1 MKLVSVGLS
10 DLSVYVPRP
19 RISLSGL
26 AARRIQENPDLEK
39 HLSRAL
45 ASTGQ
50 ISMRFPQVWE
60 DPITMASEALR
71 KLLKERLKDHLS
83 GIRFLALG
91 SETSVD
97 MSKSGSNYVL
107 GLLQKAG
114 FKFPSSLSSF
124 QLQHACA
131 GGSLAALTTLAYL
144 QAAGNPGE
152 SSVVLT
158 SDIARYAAP
167 STAEVTQGAGAC
179 ALWLTQEPQVLDF
192 DLKSAGFFSQ
202 DVDDFFRPLGSTIA
216 KVRGGFSLSCYNESL
231 LLAFLDHCSRAGTE
245 PATELRSI
253 DIFALHVPYAKMPL
267 GALEKLFALHLGFD
281 ASKTRE
287 HLEERGFF
295 ASLKPASEIGNLY
308 TGSLWLSLGYSL
320 KERWQKMGAD
330 IVGRKVLMAS
340 YGSGNT
346 MAVWT
351 GQIAPQAP
359 SVIANWD
366 FEELLKEEQEVEW
379 ETYLDWLS
387 IEKNSQNYP
396 ELLKKNPAPAGAF
409 HLARLREDGYREYDQ
424 A

>member
-10 DLSVYVPRP
+10 DLSVYAPRP
-19 RISLSGL
+19 RISLSQL

-39 HLSRAL
+39 HLHRAL

-50 ISMRFPQVWE
+50 ISMRFPEIWE

-71 KLLKERLKDHLS
+71 KLLSGQLEHHLS

-114 FKFPSSLSSF
+114 FKLPSSLSSF

-144 QAAGNPGE
+144 QAAGNPND
-152 SSVVLT
+152 SSIVLT
-158 SDIARYAAP
+158 SDIARYATP

-179 ALWLTQEPQVLDF
+179 ALWLTQDPKVLTF
-192 DLKSAGFFSQ
+192 DLKTAGFFSQ
-202 DVDDFFRPLGSTIA
+202 DVDDFFRPLGSTTA

-231 LLAFLDHCSRAGTE
+231 LSAFLDHCVRAGIE
-245 PATELRSI
+245 PAAELRSI
-253 DIFALHVPYAKMPL
+253 DIFALHVPYAKMPV

-281 ASKTRE
+281 SLQTRE
-287 HLEERGFF
+287 YLEERGFF

-308 TGSLWLSLGYSL
+308 TGSLWLSLGYAL
-320 KERWQKMGAD
+320 KERWVNLGPD
-330 IVGRKVLMAS
+330 LIGRKVLLAS

-351 GQIAPQAP
+351 GQVTPQAL
-359 SVIANWD
+359 SVIPNWD
-366 FEELLKEEQEVEW
+366 FDTLLKQEPDSDW
-379 ETYLDWLS
+379 TTYLEWVS

-396 ELLKKNPAPAGAF
+396 ELLKKKPAPAGAF
-409 HLARLREDGYREYDQ
+409 RLARLREDGYREYDQ